1 MTKEDQD
8 LTLYQGAAKVVTI
21 PIVDADGQ
29 PVNMTGGI
37 IYYGVFTSKAAAGTG
52 VALIAKNR
60 DAGGVGEI
68 ALVNSAG
75 TADAMRITID
85 ESDTNGLLPGRYYHE
100 ARLTLDGKPAV
111 VFEGRLRLKRSIT
124 ATSS

>member
-8 LTLYQGAAKVVTI
+8 FTLYQNTAKVLTI

-37 IYYGVFTSKAAAGTG
+37 IYYGVFTSKSAVGTDA
-52 VALIAKNR
+52 ALIEKTRNA
-60 DAGGVGEI
+60 AGVGEI
-68 ALVNSAG
+68 ALVNSAD
-75 TADAMRITID
+75 TADAMRIPID
-85 ESDTNGLLPGRYYHE
+85 ETDTNGLLPGRYYHE